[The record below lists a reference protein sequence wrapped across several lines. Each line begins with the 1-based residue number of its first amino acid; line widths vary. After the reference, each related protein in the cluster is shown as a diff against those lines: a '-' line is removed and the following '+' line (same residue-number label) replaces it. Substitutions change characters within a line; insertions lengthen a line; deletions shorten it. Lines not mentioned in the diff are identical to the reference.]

1 MLCLSLSLTLTT
13 LFLSLTHTHHSSHHS
28 SSHHSSPPTTPLHH
42 PSPPPPFSVVPNAT
56 TIASILSEAHGDTK
70 LTVTD
75 AIASSFGQSIETTF
89 SIRKWLSEKE
99 KAQNEE
105 GEKPEAWRQSSTT
118 SPTSTTSTSSTSTD
132 EREQEQER
140 LAHLER
146 LAMEA
151 HILNGTNVTAASARE
166 HEKAYLNIYPISYDM
181 ETRFIKSCAG
191 YCVATYVLG
200 IGDRH
205 PSNIMLKED
214 GRLFHIDFGHFL
226 GTWQGWWWGGVV
238 GGGGSN
244 LFSDSSFLFLPCVV
258 IFAVVLFV
266 RRQFQI

>member
-1 MLCLSLSLTLTT
+1 
-13 LFLSLTHTHHSSHHS
+13 
-28 SSHHSSPPTTPLHH
+28 
-42 PSPPPPFSVVPNAT
+42 VVPNAT

-105 GEKPEAWRQSSTT
+105 GEKPEAGRQ
-118 SPTSTTSTSSTSTD
+118 SPTSTTSTTSTSTD

-151 HILNGTNVTAASARE
+151 HILNGTNVTAASTRE

-226 GTWQGWWWGGVV
+226 GTWQGWW
-238 GGGGSN
+238 GGGGGGWGRVGVGGVTC
-244 LFSDSSFLFLPCVV
+244 FF
-258 IFAVVLFV
+258 
-266 RRQFQI
+266 

>member
-1 MLCLSLSLTLTT
+1 M
-13 LFLSLTHTHHSSHHS
+13 
-28 SSHHSSPPTTPLHH
+28 
-42 PSPPPPFSVVPNAT
+42 VPNAT

-99 KAQNEE
+99 KEQNEE
-105 GEKPEAWRQSSTT
+105 GENPDELRKSS
-118 SPTSTTSTSSTSTD
+118 STD

-151 HILNGTNVTAASARE
+151 QILNGTNVTAASTRE

-226 GTWQGWWWGGVV
+226 GTWKGGGAE
-238 GGGGSN
+238 GGGGRWWWNS
-244 LFSDSSFLFLPCVV
+244 LFVSYSSFFSSFSSYFCL
-258 IFAVVLFV
+258 

>member
-1 MLCLSLSLTLTT
+1 
-13 LFLSLTHTHHSSHHS
+13 
-28 SSHHSSPPTTPLHH
+28 
-42 PSPPPPFSVVPNAT
+42 VVPNAT

-105 GEKPEAWRQSSTT
+105 GEKPEAWRQS
-118 SPTSTTSTSSTSTD
+118 PTSTTSTTSTD

-226 GTWQGWWWGGVV
+226 GTWQGWLGGIV
-238 GGGGSN
+238 GGGWSN
-244 LFSDSSFLFLPCVV
+244 LFSDSSFFFFL
-258 IFAVVLFV
+258 AL
-266 RRQFQI
+266 